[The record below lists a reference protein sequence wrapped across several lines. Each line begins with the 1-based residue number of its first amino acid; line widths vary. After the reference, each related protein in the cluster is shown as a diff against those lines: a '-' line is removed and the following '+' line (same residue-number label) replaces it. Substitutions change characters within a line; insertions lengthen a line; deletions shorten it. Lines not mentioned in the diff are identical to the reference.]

1 MNSKNEILE
10 KYSLLHIGNTFIVTN
25 KKLNKDMKPINHA
38 FKTSYEVYR
47 LSVSGKRC
55 YYTEQQ
61 LKNLVK

>member
-1 MNSKNEILE
+1 MSNVNLVLE
-10 KYSLLHIGNTFIVTN
+10 NYNLLCIGNTLIVTN
-25 KKLNKDMKPINHA
+25 KKYNKDMKPINHR

-47 LSVSGKRC
+47 LSVAGKRC